1 MKVDIFESE
10 IKAQPIR
17 LMDILLLAPVL
28 IYAGTRKQKLS
39 PRVSQF
45 LFISG
50 IGIFTYELKNYLAIK
65 ARSKNVEP
73 Q

>member
-1 MKVDIFESE
+1 MNIDIFESE

-28 IYAGTRKQKLS
+28 LYAGTRKTKLS
-39 PRVSQF
+39 PNVRNF

-50 IGIFTYELKNYLAIK
+50 ISIFTYELKNYLAIK
-65 ARSKNVEP
+65 ARSEAVP
-73 Q
+73 PG